1 MYNDF
6 TSVTISV
13 LSGFMCIILSK
24 CLGLFQWHRNNCAV
38 DPEGYWQN

>member
-13 LSGFMCIILSK
+13 LSGFICIILSK
-24 CLGLFQWHRNNCAV
+24 GLYQWHHNNRAV
-38 DPEGYWQN
+38 DSEGYWQN